1 MASLSE
7 TSLQK
12 RLEKRKGT
20 MSEVDRVQYEKQ
32 QVSIKFQL
40 CLFYFILF
48 PNTILIIL
56 MDNQT

>member
-32 QVSIKFQL
+32 QVSIKLQICLL
-40 CLFYFILF
+40 CFVLFV
-48 PNTILIIL
+48 NTILVIL
-56 MDNQT
+56 TGN

>member
-32 QVSIKFQL
+32 QVSIKLQIYLLYFV
-40 CLFYFILF
+40 LFV
-48 PNTILIIL
+48 NTILVIL
-56 MDNQT
+56 TGN

>member
-40 CLFYFILF
+40 CLFYFILS
-48 PNTILIIL
+48 PNTILAIL